1 MKHLNKNE
9 WKKTTKYIAGST
21 GAVAL
26 AVASCVAG
34 ITGTGTDVAKH
45 DKEYLAGDDKASD
58 TDATTIMNTD
68 DLADQL
74 ADNVNLK
81 EKDVDKDETVYVFA
95 KANGDVDNI
104 LVNETLKNRDKN
116 DKIEDT
122 TDLKDIVNVKGD
134 ETFTQNGNKITWD
147 AAGNEISYQ
156 GTTDKQ
162 LPVSVKATYYL
173 DGNEISPEDLAG
185 KSGKVKIRLDYTSNE
200 TVTKDVNGKDEDISV
215 PFVAVSGMVLGDNF
229 TNIQVTNGKYL
240 TQGESNIVVGYAVP
254 GLDSG
259 VKDAAKDL
267 DTEIPDYVEVSA
279 DVTDFSLD
287 MTVTM
292 LVNGSEMDY
301 SGDLDLTDLDDLTE
315 ALSSAGNQL
324 ADGSGELS
332 DGATQ
337 VSDGAGQL
345 SDGAGQ
351 LASGAGTLADKMGD
365 LTTGAGS
372 LKEGMESLSSSSG
385 DLASGVAVIDQ
396 SAQSIANGINTLD
409 AAVNA
414 KMTDEEKAAVQK
426 QAADQVSA
434 QLVAG
439 TDMYNAIYNGAVS
452 AYTQNMS
459 GAKDDLVAAYSAK
472 DPETGADSLQTQM
485 TGALLLQGAAAS
497 AESAKKA
504 ASSTSEADARS
515 LVRNAA
521 YNAAYDAAK
530 ANSMDENTAVAI
542 ANAAADA
549 TADAVKSQIGTYM
562 EGAAFASAFS
572 LYTGSNQNKAA
583 AAQAAS
589 ATINDLADKT
599 TKAIGS
605 NAKAQAT
612 IGGAVVAACK
622 TSASQAAGAA
632 AVQGA
637 ETAKATIASQIEATQ
652 ANGYSLVSGAN
663 ALAKGTSTLAG
674 SVPALKNGISQLV
687 NGANALASGAGQLKD
702 GAVSLKSGAGTL
714 KTGVDQ
720 LKDGA
725 GQVADGAAT
734 LNENLVTLNDE
745 AIKKMISAYNGDV
758 KDSVARLQAAM
769 EAATEY
775 DSFGG
780 KSDDAA
786 GVTKFIIKTA
796 AISAE

>member
-58 TDATTIMNTD
+58 TDATTIVNTD

-215 PFVAVSGMVLGDNF
+215 PFIAVSGMVLGDNF

-240 TQGESNIVVGYAVP
+240 AQGESNIVVGYAVP

-332 DGATQ
+332 DGAGQ
-337 VSDGAGQL
+337 VSE
-345 SDGAGQ
+345 
-351 LASGAGTLADKMGD
+351 GAGTLASKMGD

-372 LKEGMESLSSSSG
+372 LKAGMETLSSSSG

-409 AAVNA
+409 TAVNTKMTAEEQAAVA
-414 KMTDEEKAAVQK
+414 Q
-426 QAADQVSA
+426 QAASQVSA
-434 QLVAG
+434 QLAEG
-439 TDMYNAIYNGAVS
+439 TDMYAQIYNGAVEAYKNNMTAS
-452 AYTQNMS
+452 SDTLYASYTQ
-459 GAKDDLVAAYSAK
+459 KDPKTGKSLLDQMTDAYLAQDALTAAMTAYNNAYNQLKDTDVAAAQQ
-472 DPETGADSLQTQM
+472 A
-485 TGALLLQGAAAS
+485 GAAAFG
-497 AESAKKA
+497 
-504 ASSTSEADARS
+504 
-515 LVRNAA
+515 
-521 YNAAYDAAK
+521 
-530 ANSMDENTAVAI
+530 
-542 ANAAADA
+542 
-549 TADAVKSQIGTYM
+549 GTYM
-562 EGAAFASAFS
+562 TYKTEATEATAKAKAETA
-572 LYTGSNQNKAA
+572 LRTLANQTTSGM
-583 AAQAAS
+583 AAQGAE
-589 ATINDLADKT
+589 
-599 TKAIGS
+599 
-605 NAKAQAT
+605 T
-612 IGGAVVAACK
+612 IGNSVVAAC
-622 TSASQAAGAA
+622 TQAASQAAGTA

-674 SVPALKNGISQLV
+674 SVPALKDGISQLV
-687 NGANALASGAGQLKD
+687 NGANALASGAGQLKNGASTLAD
-702 GAVSLKSGAGTL
+702 GAS
-714 KTGVDQ
+714 
-720 LKDGA
+720 
-725 GQVADGAAT
+725 QVADGAGT
-734 LNENLVTLNDE
+734 LNESLVSLNND
-745 AIKKMISAYNGDV
+745 AIKKMVSAYNGDV

-780 KSDDAA
+780 KSDDVA

-796 AISAE
+796 AISAD

>member
-1 MKHLNKNE
+1 MKHINKKE
-9 WKKTTKYIAGST
+9 WKKNTKYIAGST

-34 ITGTGTDVAKH
+34 ITGTGTDVEKH

-104 LVNETLKNRDKN
+104 LVNETLKNRDKS

-134 ETFTQNGNKITWD
+134 ETFTQNGNKVTWD

-156 GTTDKQ
+156 GTTDRQ

-240 TQGESNIVVGYAVP
+240 AQGESNIVVGYAVP

-332 DGATQ
+332 DGAGQ
-337 VSDGAGQL
+337 VSE
-345 SDGAGQ
+345 
-351 LASGAGTLADKMGD
+351 GAGTLASKMGD
-365 LTTGAGS
+365 LTSGAGS
-372 LKEGMESLSSSSG
+372 LKAGMETLSSSSG

-409 AAVNA
+409 TAVNTKMTAEEQAAV
-414 KMTDEEKAAVQK
+414 
-426 QAADQVSA
+426 A
-434 QLVAG
+434 QQAG
-439 TDMYNAIYNGAVS
+439 T
-452 AYTQNMS
+452 
-459 GAKDDLVAAYSAK
+459 
-472 DPETGADSLQTQM
+472 
-485 TGALLLQGAAAS
+485 AAAS
-497 AESAKKA
+497 AVEAQFATDSQTYA
-504 ASSTSEADARS
+504 A
-515 LVRNAA
+515 
-521 YNAAYDAAK
+521 
-530 ANSMDENTAVAI
+530 I
-542 ANAAADA
+542 
-549 TADAVKSQIGTYM
+549 
-562 EGAAFASAFS
+562 
-572 LYTGSNQNKAA
+572 
-583 AAQAAS
+583 AAQAAQS
-589 ATINDLADKT
+589 FTSTMTSEDQVNAVAAALASNEDARAKLRPAVAAGVAAKT
-599 TKAIGS
+599 
-605 NAKAQAT
+605 AQAT
-612 IGGAVVAACK
+612 IQYKIQNNLLDGNDPQAIAVEFYTAYNSTYTSGATGQNGDVEEQITTALSAMAKPVLDGVASQGANTMGNQVANACK
-622 TSASQAAGAA
+622 SAATQAASQAAGAA

-674 SVPALKNGISQLV
+674 SVPALKDGISQLV

-702 GAVSLKSGAGTL
+702 GASTL
-714 KTGVDQ
+714 A
-720 LKDGA
+720 DGA
-725 GQVADGAAT
+725 SQVADGAGT
-734 LNENLVTLNDE
+734 LNESLVSLNND
-745 AIKKMISAYNGDV
+745 AIKKMVSAYNGDV

-796 AISAE
+796 AISAD

>member
-156 GTTDKQ
+156 GTTDRQ

-332 DGATQ
+332 DGAGQ
-337 VSDGAGQL
+337 VSE
-345 SDGAGQ
+345 
-351 LASGAGTLADKMGD
+351 GAGTLASKMGD

-372 LKEGMESLSSSSG
+372 LKAGMESLSSSSG
-385 DLASGVAVIDQ
+385 DLSNGVSVINQ
-396 SAQSIANGINTLD
+396 SAQAIAAGVNTLD
-409 AAVNA
+409 TAVNTKMTEEEQAAVA
-414 KMTDEEKAAVQK
+414 K
-426 QAADQVSA
+426 QAASQVSA
-434 QLVAG
+434 SVEAQFAAG
-439 TDMYNAIYNGAVS
+439 TDTYNYIYNSAVS
-452 AYTQNMS
+452 NYTNSMNNATDQIAQAYIDSDAYTAFYN
-459 GAKDDLVAAYSAK
+459 SA
-472 DPETGADSLQTQM
+472 L
-485 TGALLLQGAAAS
+485 
-497 AESAKKA
+497 
-504 ASSTSEADARS
+504 
-515 LVRNAA
+515 
-521 YNAAYDAAK
+521 
-530 ANSMDENTAVAI
+530 
-542 ANAAADA
+542 
-549 TADAVKSQIGTYM
+549 
-562 EGAAFASAFS
+562 
-572 LYTGSNQNKAA
+572 
-583 AAQAAS
+583 AAQAAQIASEKAAQAAAQGADFATVYQQAYTAALAS
-589 ATINDLADKT
+589 ADLQTAVATQVQGAFKQMAQQT
-599 TKAIGS
+599 TTSLAEGGKAAIGQS
-605 NAKAQAT
+605 
-612 IGGAVVAACK
+612 VVDACK
-622 TSASQAAGAA
+622 SAATQAASQAAGQA

-663 ALAKGTSTLAG
+663 ALAQGTSTLAG
-674 SVPALKNGISQLV
+674 SIPALKNGISQLV
-687 NGANALASGAGQLKD
+687 SGANALASGAGQLKD
-702 GAVSLKSGAGTL
+702 GAVTL
-714 KTGVDQ
+714 A
-720 LKDGA
+720 DGA
-725 GQVADGAAT
+725 SQVADGAGT
-734 LNENLVTLNDE
+734 LNESLVTLNNE

-758 KDSVARLQAAM
+758 KDSVERLQAAM

-780 KSDDAA
+780 KSDNTA

-796 AISAE
+796 AIAAE

>member
-1 MKHLNKNE
+1 MKHINKNE

-58 TDATTIMNTD
+58 TDATTIMNAD

-104 LVNETLKNRDKN
+104 LVNETLKNRDKSAT
-116 DKIEDT
+116 IEDT

-240 TQGESNIVVGYAVP
+240 AQGESNIVVGYAVP

-315 ALSSAGNQL
+315 ALSSAGDQL

-337 VSDGAGQL
+337 VSDGAG
-345 SDGAGQ
+345 
-351 LASGAGTLADKMGD
+351 TLADKMGD
-365 LTTGAGS
+365 LTSGAGS
-372 LKEGMESLSSSSG
+372 LKAGMESLSSSSS
-385 DLASGVAVIDQ
+385 DLSNGVSVINQ
-396 SAQSIANGINTLD
+396 SAQAIAAGVNTLD
-409 AAVNA
+409 TAVNTKMTEEEQAAVA
-414 KMTDEEKAAVQK
+414 K
-426 QAADQVSA
+426 QAASQVSA
-434 QLVAG
+434 SVEAQFAAG
-439 TDMYNAIYNGAVS
+439 TDTYNYIYNSAVS
-452 AYTQNMS
+452 NYTNSMNNATDQIAQAYINSDAYTAFYN
-459 GAKDDLVAAYSAK
+459 SA
-472 DPETGADSLQTQM
+472 L
-485 TGALLLQGAAAS
+485 
-497 AESAKKA
+497 
-504 ASSTSEADARS
+504 
-515 LVRNAA
+515 
-521 YNAAYDAAK
+521 
-530 ANSMDENTAVAI
+530 
-542 ANAAADA
+542 
-549 TADAVKSQIGTYM
+549 
-562 EGAAFASAFS
+562 
-572 LYTGSNQNKAA
+572 
-583 AAQAAS
+583 AAQAAQIASEKAAQAAAQGADFATVYQQAYTAALAS
-589 ATINDLADKT
+589 ADLQTAVATQVQGAFKQMAQQT
-599 TKAIGS
+599 TTSLAEGGKAAIGQS
-605 NAKAQAT
+605 
-612 IGGAVVAACK
+612 VVDACK
-622 TSASQAAGAA
+622 SAATQAASQAAGQA

-663 ALAKGTSTLAG
+663 ALAQGTSTLAG
-674 SVPALKNGISQLV
+674 SIPALKNGISQLV
-687 NGANALASGAGQLKD
+687 SGANALASGAGQLKD
-702 GAVSLKSGAGTL
+702 GAVTL
-714 KTGVDQ
+714 A
-720 LKDGA
+720 DGA
-725 GQVADGAAT
+725 SQVADGAGT
-734 LNENLVTLNDE
+734 LNESLVTLNNE

-758 KDSVARLQAAM
+758 KDSVERLQAAM

-780 KSDDAA
+780 KSDNTA

-796 AISAE
+796 AIAAE

>member
-9 WKKTTKYIAGST
+9 WKKNTKYIVGST

-104 LVNETLKNRDKN
+104 LVNETLKNRDKSAT
-116 DKIEDT
+116 IEDT

-434 QLVAG
+434 QLAAG

-497 AESAKKA
+497 AEA
-504 ASSTSEADARS
+504 ASAEAGKTSEA
-515 LVRNAA
+515 AA
-521 YNAAYDAAK
+521 QAMVYQAVYEAAK
-530 ANSMDENTAVAI
+530 ANGVTDEGTLEAI

-549 TADAVKSQIGTYM
+549 VKSDIGTYIK
-562 EGAAFASAFS
+562 GASFANAFK
-572 LYTGSNQNKAA
+572 SNMGDPQKQAV
-583 AAQAAS
+583 AAQTAS
-589 ATINDLADKT
+589 ATINNLADKT

-734 LNENLVTLNDE
+734 LNENLVALNDE
-745 AIKKMISAYNGDV
+745 AIKKMVSAYNGDV

>member
-1 MKHLNKNE
+1 MKHINKNE

-104 LVNETLKNRDKN
+104 LVNETLKNRDKSAT
-116 DKIEDT
+116 IEDT

-156 GTTDKQ
+156 GTTDRQ
-162 LPVSVKATYYL
+162 LPVTVKATYYL

-200 TVTKDVNGKDEDISV
+200 KVTKEVNGKDEDISV

-240 TQGESNIVVGYAVP
+240 AQGESNIVVGYAVP

-315 ALSSAGNQL
+315 ALSSAGDQL

-332 DGATQ
+332 DGAGQ
-337 VSDGAGQL
+337 VSE
-345 SDGAGQ
+345 
-351 LASGAGTLADKMGD
+351 GAGTLASKMGD
-365 LTTGAGS
+365 LTSGAGS
-372 LKEGMESLSSSSG
+372 LKAGMESLSSSSG
-385 DLASGVAVIDQ
+385 DLSNGVAVIDQ

-409 AAVNA
+409 TAVNTKMTAEEQAAVA
-414 KMTDEEKAAVQK
+414 K
-426 QAADQVSA
+426 QAASQVSA
-434 QLVAG
+434 SVEAQFAAG
-439 TDMYNAIYNGAVS
+439 TDTYNQIYGQASESYANTITGATNQITEAYLGS
-452 AYTQNMS
+452 EAYTAFYN
-459 GAKDDLVAAYSAK
+459 SA
-472 DPETGADSLQTQM
+472 L
-485 TGALLLQGAAAS
+485 
-497 AESAKKA
+497 
-504 ASSTSEADARS
+504 
-515 LVRNAA
+515 
-521 YNAAYDAAK
+521 
-530 ANSMDENTAVAI
+530 
-542 ANAAADA
+542 
-549 TADAVKSQIGTYM
+549 
-562 EGAAFASAFS
+562 
-572 LYTGSNQNKAA
+572 
-583 AAQAAS
+583 AAQAAQMAS
-589 ATINDLADKT
+589 AKAAQEAAQGADFATVYQQEYTAALARKDLQDGVAAKVQEAFKKMAQQT
-599 TKAIGS
+599 TTTLAEGGKAAIGQS
-605 NAKAQAT
+605 
-612 IGGAVVAACK
+612 VVDACK
-622 TSASQAAGAA
+622 SAATQAASQAAGQA

-663 ALAKGTSTLAG
+663 ALAQGTSTLAG
-674 SVPALKNGISQLV
+674 SIPALKNGISQLV
-687 NGANALASGAGQLKD
+687 SGANALASGAGQLKD
-702 GAVSLKSGAGTL
+702 GASTL
-714 KTGVDQ
+714 A
-720 LKDGA
+720 DGA
-725 GQVADGAAT
+725 SQVADGAGT
-734 LNENLVTLNDE
+734 LNESLVSLNNE
-745 AIKKMISAYNGDV
+745 AIKKMVSAYNGDV

>member
-215 PFVAVSGMVLGDNF
+215 PFIAVSGMVLGDNF

-240 TQGESNIVVGYAVP
+240 AQGESNIVVGYAVP

-332 DGATQ
+332 DGAGQ
-337 VSDGAGQL
+337 VSE
-345 SDGAGQ
+345 
-351 LASGAGTLADKMGD
+351 GAGTLASKMGD

-372 LKEGMESLSSSSG
+372 LKAGMETLSSSSG

-409 AAVNA
+409 TAVNT
-414 KMTDEEKAAVQK
+414 KMTAEEQSAV
-426 QAADQVSA
+426 A
-434 QLVAG
+434 QQAG
-439 TDMYNAIYNGAVS
+439 T
-452 AYTQNMS
+452 
-459 GAKDDLVAAYSAK
+459 
-472 DPETGADSLQTQM
+472 
-485 TGALLLQGAAAS
+485 AAAS
-497 AESAKKA
+497 AVEAQFATDSQTYA
-504 ASSTSEADARS
+504 A
-515 LVRNAA
+515 
-521 YNAAYDAAK
+521 
-530 ANSMDENTAVAI
+530 I
-542 ANAAADA
+542 
-549 TADAVKSQIGTYM
+549 
-562 EGAAFASAFS
+562 
-572 LYTGSNQNKAA
+572 
-583 AAQAAS
+583 AAQAAQS
-589 ATINDLADKT
+589 FTSTMTAEDQVNAVAAALASNEEARAKLRPAVAAGVAAKT
-599 TKAIGS
+599 
-605 NAKAQAT
+605 AQAT
-612 IGGAVVAACK
+612 IEAEIKNGAIDENNQQAIAVEFYTVYNSTYTSGATGKNETVEAQITTALSAMAKPVLDGVASQGANTMGNQVANACK
-622 TSASQAAGAA
+622 SAATQAASQAAGAA

-674 SVPALKNGISQLV
+674 SVPALKDGISQLV
-687 NGANALASGAGQLKD
+687 NGANALASGAGQLKNGASTLAD
-702 GAVSLKSGAGTL
+702 GAS
-714 KTGVDQ
+714 
-720 LKDGA
+720 
-725 GQVADGAAT
+725 QVADGAGT
-734 LNENLVTLNDE
+734 LNESLVSLNND
-745 AIKKMISAYNGDV
+745 AIKKMVSAYNGDV

-796 AISAE
+796 AISAD

>member
-215 PFVAVSGMVLGDNF
+215 PFIAVSGMVLGDNF

-240 TQGESNIVVGYAVP
+240 AQGESNIVVGYAVP

-324 ADGSGELS
+324 ADGSSE
-332 DGATQ
+332 
-337 VSDGAGQL
+337 L

-351 LASGAGTLADKMGD
+351 VSEGAGTLASKMGD

-372 LKEGMESLSSSSG
+372 LKAGMDTLSSSSG

-409 AAVNA
+409 TAVNT
-414 KMTDEEKAAVQK
+414 KMTDAEKAAVAQ
-426 QAADQVSA
+426 QAGTQVAA
-434 QLVAG
+434 QLAKG

-452 AYTQNMS
+452 AYKNNMTNAS
-459 GAKDDLVAAYSAK
+459 DQLYASYTTA
-472 DPETGADSLQTQM
+472 DPDTGVSLLDQM
-485 TGALLLQGAAAS
+485 AGALLMKNATASAQEKANTASNTAAQKAYQDTYNATYQAAINQNVSEEDAVATAKVAAETAAKTAGENAAATAFG
-497 AESAKKA
+497 AEYI
-504 ASSTSEADARS
+504 
-515 LVRNAA
+515 A
-521 YNAAYDAAK
+521 YTKNSNNISK
-530 ANSMDENTAVAI
+530 AN
-542 ANAAADA
+542 ADA
-549 TADAVKSQIGTYM
+549 TAMIKKL
-562 EGAAFASAFS
+562 ASETTS
-572 LYTGSNQNKAA
+572 GI
-583 AAQAAS
+583 AAQG
-589 ATINDLADKT
+589 AD
-599 TKAIGS
+599 
-605 NAKAQAT
+605 T
-612 IGGAVVAACK
+612 IGNSVVAAC
-622 TSASQAAGAA
+622 TQAASQAAGQA

-674 SVPALKNGISQLV
+674 SVPALKDGISQLV
-687 NGANALASGAGQLKD
+687 NGANALASGAGQLKNGASTLAD
-702 GAVSLKSGAGTL
+702 GAS
-714 KTGVDQ
+714 
-720 LKDGA
+720 
-725 GQVADGAAT
+725 QVADGAGT
-734 LNENLVTLNDE
+734 LNESLVSLNND
-745 AIKKMISAYNGDV
+745 AIKKMVSAYNGDV

-796 AISAE
+796 AISAD

>member
-1 MKHLNKNE
+1 MKHINKNE

-34 ITGTGTDVAKH
+34 ITGTGTDVEKH

-240 TQGESNIVVGYAVP
+240 AQGESNIVVGYAVP

-332 DGATQ
+332 DGAGQ
-337 VSDGAGQL
+337 VSE
-345 SDGAGQ
+345 
-351 LASGAGTLADKMGD
+351 GAGTLASKMGD

-372 LKEGMESLSSSSG
+372 LKAGMETLSSSSG

-409 AAVNA
+409 TAVNTKMTAEEQAAV
-414 KMTDEEKAAVQK
+414 
-426 QAADQVSA
+426 A
-434 QLVAG
+434 QQAG
-439 TDMYNAIYNGAVS
+439 T
-452 AYTQNMS
+452 
-459 GAKDDLVAAYSAK
+459 
-472 DPETGADSLQTQM
+472 
-485 TGALLLQGAAAS
+485 AAAS
-497 AESAKKA
+497 AVEAQFATDSQTYA
-504 ASSTSEADARS
+504 A
-515 LVRNAA
+515 
-521 YNAAYDAAK
+521 
-530 ANSMDENTAVAI
+530 I
-542 ANAAADA
+542 
-549 TADAVKSQIGTYM
+549 
-562 EGAAFASAFS
+562 
-572 LYTGSNQNKAA
+572 
-583 AAQAAS
+583 AAQAAQS
-589 ATINDLADKT
+589 FTSTMTADEKV
-599 TKAIGS
+599 A
-605 NAKAQAT
+605 
-612 IGGAVVAACK
+612 AVVSALKQNEQVYNKLKSTALAGKAAEDANNAIANITDPTQSALLFASEFQKSFNDSTTIKEAEGEVDYILQNIAAGTLQAAATSGADAMGKSVADACK
-622 TSASQAAGAA
+622 SAATQAASQAAGAA

-674 SVPALKNGISQLV
+674 SVPALKDGISQLV
-687 NGANALASGAGQLKD
+687 NGANALESGAGQLKD
-702 GAVSLKSGAGTL
+702 GASTL
-714 KTGVDQ
+714 A
-720 LKDGA
+720 DGA
-725 GQVADGAAT
+725 SQVADGAGT
-734 LNENLVTLNDE
+734 LNESLVSLNND
-745 AIKKMISAYNGDV
+745 AIKKMVSAYNGDV

-796 AISAE
+796 AISAD

>member
-1 MKHLNKNE
+1 MKHINKNE

-104 LVNETLKNRDKN
+104 LVNETLKNRDKSAT
-116 DKIEDT
+116 IEDT

-156 GTTDKQ
+156 GTTDRQ

-240 TQGESNIVVGYAVP
+240 AQGESNIVVGYAVP

-332 DGATQ
+332 DGAGQ
-337 VSDGAGQL
+337 VSE
-345 SDGAGQ
+345 
-351 LASGAGTLADKMGD
+351 GAGTLASKMGD

-372 LKEGMESLSSSSG
+372 LKAGMETLSSSSG

-409 AAVNA
+409 TAVNTKMTAEEQAAVA
-414 KMTDEEKAAVQK
+414 Q
-426 QAADQVSA
+426 QAGTQVAA
-434 QLVAG
+434 QLAKG

-452 AYTQNMS
+452 AYQNNMTS
-459 GAKDDLVAAYSAK
+459 ASDQLYASYTTADPDTGVSLLEQMQGAILAQGASAAAKTAAQEAYNNAKDNGLDEASAQAAMATAFGSAYMSYANNPDNVANAKAAAEKALKDLAAKTTSGIAAQ
-472 DPETGADSLQTQM
+472 GADSI
-485 TGALLLQGAAAS
+485 G
-497 AESAKKA
+497 
-504 ASSTSEADARS
+504 
-515 LVRNAA
+515 
-521 YNAAYDAAK
+521 
-530 ANSMDENTAVAI
+530 NS
-542 ANAAADA
+542 
-549 TADAVKSQIGTYM
+549 
-562 EGAAFASAFS
+562 
-572 LYTGSNQNKAA
+572 
-583 AAQAAS
+583 
-589 ATINDLADKT
+589 
-599 TKAIGS
+599 
-605 NAKAQAT
+605 
-612 IGGAVVAACK
+612 VVAAC
-622 TSASQAAGAA
+622 TQAASTAAGQA

-674 SVPALKNGISQLV
+674 SVPALKDGISQLV
-687 NGANALASGAGQLKD
+687 NGANALASGAGQLKNGASTLAD
-702 GAVSLKSGAGTL
+702 GASQVAEGAGTL
-714 KTGVDQ
+714 NESLVS
-720 LKDGA
+720 
-725 GQVADGAAT
+725 
-734 LNENLVTLNDE
+734 LNND
-745 AIKKMISAYNGDV
+745 AIKKMVSAYNGDV

-780 KSDDAA
+780 KSDDVA

-796 AISAE
+796 AISAD

>member
-1 MKHLNKNE
+1 MKHINKKE

-26 AVASCVAG
+26 AVASCAAG
-34 ITGTGTDVAKH
+34 ITGTGTDVTKY

-173 DGNEISPEDLAG
+173 DGNEISPEELAG

-200 TVTKDVNGKDEDISV
+200 KVTKEVNGKEEDISV

-240 TQGESNIVVGYAVP
+240 AQGESNIVVGYAVP

-324 ADGSGELS
+324 ATGSGDLS

-345 SDGAGQ
+345 ATGAGQ
-351 LASGAGTLADKMGD
+351 LSDGASTLADKMGD

-372 LKEGMESLSSSSG
+372 LKDGLESLSGKSG
-385 DLASGVAVIDQ
+385 DLTNGIGVIDQ
-396 SAQSIANGINTLD
+396 SAQSIAAGINTLD
-409 AAVNA
+409 AAVNT
-414 KMTDEEKAAVQK
+414 KMTDEEKAAAAK
-426 QAADQVSA
+426 QA
-434 QLVAG
+434 G
-439 TDMYNAIYNGAVS
+439 T
-452 AYTQNMS
+452 
-459 GAKDDLVAAYSAK
+459 
-472 DPETGADSLQTQM
+472 
-485 TGALLLQGAAAS
+485 AAAS
-497 AESAKKA
+497 AVEAQFAEGTDTYNQIYSQASESY
-504 ASSTSEADARS
+504 ASSITGATDQIAQAYINSDAYT
-515 LVRNAA
+515 AF
-521 YNAAYDAAK
+521 YNAALSSKAMEYATQNAPALMQAYGIDYQTAFNQAYNGALQNAELQAGVAA
-530 ANSMDENTAVAI
+530 SV
-542 ANAAADA
+542 
-549 TADAVKSQIGTYM
+549 Q
-562 EGAAFASAFS
+562 SAFKQMAQQTTAS
-572 LYTGSNQNKAA
+572 LAESGK
-583 AAQAAS
+583 
-589 ATINDLADKT
+589 
-599 TKAIGS
+599 
-605 NAKAQAT
+605 AT
-612 IGGAVVAACK
+612 IGQSVVGACK
-622 TSASQAAGAA
+622 SAASTAASQAAGQA

-637 ETAKATIASQIEATQ
+637 ETAKVTIASQIEATQ

-663 ALAKGTSTLAG
+663 ALAQGTSTLAG
-674 SVPALKNGISQLV
+674 SVPALKDGISQLV

-702 GAVSLKSGAGTL
+702 GAVSLKDGVGTL
-714 KTGVDQ
+714 KNGVDT
-720 LKDGA
+720 LADGA
-725 GQVADGAAT
+725 SQVADGAGT
-734 LNENLVTLNDE
+734 LNESLVSLNND
-745 AIKKMISAYNGDV
+745 AIKKMVNAYNGDV
-758 KDSVARLQAAM
+758 KDSVERLQAAM

-780 KSDDAA
+780 KSDNTA

>member
-104 LVNETLKNRDKN
+104 LVNETLKNRDKS

-215 PFVAVSGMVLGDNF
+215 PFIAVSGMVLGDNF

-240 TQGESNIVVGYAVP
+240 AQGESNIVVGYAVP

-332 DGATQ
+332 DGAGQ
-337 VSDGAGQL
+337 VSE
-345 SDGAGQ
+345 
-351 LASGAGTLADKMGD
+351 GAGTLASKMGD

-372 LKEGMESLSSSSG
+372 LKAGMETLSSSSG

-409 AAVNA
+409 TAVNTKMTAEEQAAV
-414 KMTDEEKAAVQK
+414 
-426 QAADQVSA
+426 A
-434 QLVAG
+434 QQAG
-439 TDMYNAIYNGAVS
+439 T
-452 AYTQNMS
+452 
-459 GAKDDLVAAYSAK
+459 
-472 DPETGADSLQTQM
+472 
-485 TGALLLQGAAAS
+485 AAAS
-497 AESAKKA
+497 AVEAQFAPDSQTYA
-504 ASSTSEADARS
+504 A
-515 LVRNAA
+515 
-521 YNAAYDAAK
+521 
-530 ANSMDENTAVAI
+530 I
-542 ANAAADA
+542 
-549 TADAVKSQIGTYM
+549 
-562 EGAAFASAFS
+562 
-572 LYTGSNQNKAA
+572 
-583 AAQAAS
+583 AAQAAQS
-589 ATINDLADKT
+589 FTSTMTADEKV
-599 TKAIGS
+599 A
-605 NAKAQAT
+605 
-612 IGGAVVAACK
+612 AVVSALKQNEQVYQKLYDSALAGIAAQKAKNDVKDIQDLSTQAATFGVKYYEYYKTCTGEAEATVNTILQNIAAGTLQAAAASGADAMGKSVADACK
-622 TSASQAAGAA
+622 SAATQAASQAAGAA

-674 SVPALKNGISQLV
+674 SVPALKDGISQLV
-687 NGANALASGAGQLKD
+687 NGANALASGAGQLKNGASTLAD
-702 GAVSLKSGAGTL
+702 GASQVAEGAGTL
-714 KTGVDQ
+714 NESLVS
-720 LKDGA
+720 
-725 GQVADGAAT
+725 
-734 LNENLVTLNDE
+734 LNND
-745 AIKKMISAYNGDV
+745 AIKKMVSAYNGDV

-796 AISAE
+796 AISAD

>member
-1 MKHLNKNE
+1 MKHINKNE

-95 KANGDVDNI
+95 KANGDVDNV
-104 LVNETLKNRDKN
+104 LVNETLKNRDKS

-240 TQGESNIVVGYAVP
+240 AQGESNIVVGYAVP

-315 ALSSAGNQL
+315 ALSSAGDQL

-332 DGATQ
+332 DGAGQ
-337 VSDGAGQL
+337 VSE
-345 SDGAGQ
+345 
-351 LASGAGTLADKMGD
+351 GAGTLASKMGD

-372 LKEGMESLSSSSG
+372 LKAGMESLSSSSG

-409 AAVNA
+409 TAVNTKMTAEEQAAVA
-414 KMTDEEKAAVQK
+414 Q
-426 QAADQVSA
+426 QAGTQVAA
-434 QLVAG
+434 QLAKG
-439 TDMYNAIYNGAVS
+439 TDMYNTIYNGAVS
-452 AYTQNMS
+452 AYKNNMTS
-459 GAKDDLVAAYSAK
+459 AADQLYASYTTANPKTGKSLLDQMQGAILAQGASAQAQTAAQEAYNNAKDNGL
-472 DPETGADSLQTQM
+472 
-485 TGALLLQGAAAS
+485 
-497 AESAKKA
+497 
-504 ASSTSEADARS
+504 
-515 LVRNAA
+515 
-521 YNAAYDAAK
+521 
-530 ANSMDENTAVAI
+530 DE
-542 ANAAADA
+542 ANAQATMA
-549 TADAVKSQIGTYM
+549 TAFGSAYM
-562 EGAAFASAFS
+562 SYANNPDNVAYA
-572 LYTGSNQNKAA
+572 KAA
-583 AAQAAS
+583 AEEALKELASETTSGIAAQG
-589 ATINDLADKT
+589 AD
-599 TKAIGS
+599 AIGNS
-605 NAKAQAT
+605 
-612 IGGAVVAACK
+612 VVAAC
-622 TSASQAAGAA
+622 TQAASQAAGQA

-663 ALAKGTSTLAG
+663 ALAQGTSTLAG
-674 SVPALKNGISQLV
+674 SIPALKNGISQLV
-687 NGANALASGAGQLKD
+687 SGANALASGAGQLKD
-702 GAVSLKSGAGTL
+702 GASTL
-714 KTGVDQ
+714 A
-720 LKDGA
+720 DGA
-725 GQVADGAAT
+725 SQVADGAGT
-734 LNENLVTLNDE
+734 LNESLVSLNNE
-745 AIKKMISAYNGDV
+745 AIKKMVSAYNGDV

>member
-1 MKHLNKNE
+1 MKHINKNE

-34 ITGTGTDVAKH
+34 ITGNGTDVAKH

-104 LVNETLKNRDKN
+104 LVNETLKNRDKSAT
-116 DKIEDT
+116 IEDT

-156 GTTDKQ
+156 GTTDRQ
-162 LPVSVKATYYL
+162 LPVTVKATYYL

-200 TVTKDVNGKDEDISV
+200 KVTKEVNGKDEDISV

-240 TQGESNIVVGYAVP
+240 AQGESNIVVGYAVP

-315 ALSSAGNQL
+315 ALSSAGDQL

-332 DGATQ
+332 DGAGQ
-337 VSDGAGQL
+337 VSE
-345 SDGAGQ
+345 
-351 LASGAGTLADKMGD
+351 GAGTLASKMGD

-372 LKEGMESLSSSSG
+372 LKAGMESLSSSSG
-385 DLASGVAVIDQ
+385 DLSNGVSVINQ
-396 SAQSIANGINTLD
+396 SAQAIAAGVNTLD
-409 AAVNA
+409 TAVNTKMTEEEQAAVA
-414 KMTDEEKAAVQK
+414 K
-426 QAADQVSA
+426 QAASQVSA
-434 QLVAG
+434 SVEAQFAAG
-439 TDMYNAIYNGAVS
+439 TDTYNYIYNSAVS
-452 AYTQNMS
+452 NYTNSMNNATDQIAQAYINSDAYTAFYN
-459 GAKDDLVAAYSAK
+459 SA
-472 DPETGADSLQTQM
+472 L
-485 TGALLLQGAAAS
+485 
-497 AESAKKA
+497 
-504 ASSTSEADARS
+504 
-515 LVRNAA
+515 
-521 YNAAYDAAK
+521 
-530 ANSMDENTAVAI
+530 
-542 ANAAADA
+542 
-549 TADAVKSQIGTYM
+549 
-562 EGAAFASAFS
+562 
-572 LYTGSNQNKAA
+572 
-583 AAQAAS
+583 AAQAAQIAS
-589 ATINDLADKT
+589 AKAAQAAAQGADFATVYQQAYTAALASADLQTAVATQVQGAFKQMAQQT
-599 TKAIGS
+599 TTSLAEGGKAAIGQS
-605 NAKAQAT
+605 
-612 IGGAVVAACK
+612 VVDACK
-622 TSASQAAGAA
+622 SAATQAASQAAGQA

-652 ANGYSLVSGAN
+652 TNGYSLVSGAN
-663 ALAKGTSTLAG
+663 ALAQGTSTLAG
-674 SVPALKNGISQLV
+674 SIPALKNGISQLV
-687 NGANALASGAGQLKD
+687 SGANALASGAGQLKD
-702 GAVSLKSGAGTL
+702 GAVTL
-714 KTGVDQ
+714 A
-720 LKDGA
+720 DGA
-725 GQVADGAAT
+725 SQVADGAGT
-734 LNENLVTLNDE
+734 LNESLVTLNNE

-758 KDSVARLQAAM
+758 KDSVERLQAAM

-780 KSDDAA
+780 KSDNTA

-796 AISAE
+796 AIAAE

>member
-1 MKHLNKNE
+1 MKHLNKKE
-9 WKKTTKYIAGST
+9 WKKNTKYIAGST

-104 LVNETLKNRDKN
+104 LVNETLKNHDKSAT
-116 DKIEDT
+116 IEDT

-434 QLVAG
+434 QLAAG

-497 AESAKKA
+497 AEA
-504 ASSTSEADARS
+504 ASAEAGKTSEA
-515 LVRNAA
+515 AA
-521 YNAAYDAAK
+521 QAMIYQAVYEAAK
-530 ANSMDENTAVAI
+530 ANGVTDEGTLEAI

-549 TADAVKSQIGTYM
+549 VKSDIGTYIK
-562 EGAAFASAFS
+562 GASFANAFK
-572 LYTGSNQNKAA
+572 SNMGDPQKQAA
-583 AAQAAS
+583 AAQTAS
-589 ATINDLADKT
+589 ATINNLADKT

-622 TSASQAAGAA
+622 TSASQAAGSA

-734 LNENLVTLNDE
+734 LNENLVALNDE

>member
-1 MKHLNKNE
+1 MKHINKNE

-104 LVNETLKNRDKN
+104 LVNETLKNRDKSAT
-116 DKIEDT
+116 IEDT

-156 GTTDKQ
+156 GTTDRQ
-162 LPVSVKATYYL
+162 LPVTVKATYYL

-200 TVTKDVNGKDEDISV
+200 KVTKEVNGKDEDISV

-240 TQGESNIVVGYAVP
+240 AQGESNIVVGYAVP

-315 ALSSAGNQL
+315 ALSSAGDQL

-332 DGATQ
+332 DGAGQ
-337 VSDGAGQL
+337 VSE
-345 SDGAGQ
+345 
-351 LASGAGTLADKMGD
+351 GAGTLASKMGD
-365 LTTGAGS
+365 LTSGAGS
-372 LKEGMESLSSSSG
+372 LKAGMESLSSSSG
-385 DLASGVAVIDQ
+385 DLSNGVAVIDQ

-409 AAVNA
+409 TAVNTKMTAEEQAAVA
-414 KMTDEEKAAVQK
+414 K
-426 QAADQVSA
+426 QAASQVSA
-434 QLVAG
+434 SVEAQFAAG
-439 TDMYNAIYNGAVS
+439 TDTYNQIYGQASESYANTITGATNQITEAYLGS
-452 AYTQNMS
+452 EAYTAFYN
-459 GAKDDLVAAYSAK
+459 SA
-472 DPETGADSLQTQM
+472 L
-485 TGALLLQGAAAS
+485 
-497 AESAKKA
+497 
-504 ASSTSEADARS
+504 
-515 LVRNAA
+515 
-521 YNAAYDAAK
+521 
-530 ANSMDENTAVAI
+530 
-542 ANAAADA
+542 
-549 TADAVKSQIGTYM
+549 
-562 EGAAFASAFS
+562 
-572 LYTGSNQNKAA
+572 
-583 AAQAAS
+583 AAQAAQMAS
-589 ATINDLADKT
+589 
-599 TKAIGS
+599 
-605 NAKAQAT
+605 AKAAQEAAQGADFATVYQQEYTAALARKDLQDGVAAKVQEAFKKMAQQTTTTLAEGGKAT
-612 IGGAVVAACK
+612 IGQSVVDACK
-622 TSASQAAGAA
+622 SAATQAASQAAGQA

-663 ALAKGTSTLAG
+663 ALAQGTSTLAG
-674 SVPALKNGISQLV
+674 SIPALKNGISQLV
-687 NGANALASGAGQLKD
+687 SGANALASGAGQLKD
-702 GAVSLKSGAGTL
+702 GASTL
-714 KTGVDQ
+714 A
-720 LKDGA
+720 DGA
-725 GQVADGAAT
+725 SQVADGAGT
-734 LNENLVTLNDE
+734 LNESLVSLNNE
-745 AIKKMISAYNGDV
+745 AIKKMVSAYNGDV

-796 AISAE
+796 AISAD

>member
-1 MKHLNKNE
+1 MKHLDKKE

-34 ITGTGTDVAKH
+34 IAGAGTDVTKH

-58 TDATTIMNTD
+58 TDATTVMNTD
-68 DLADQL
+68 ELADTL
-74 ADNVNLK
+74 AENVNMT

-104 LVNETLKNRDKN
+104 LVNETLKNRDKS

-134 ETFTQNGNKITWD
+134 ETFTQNGNKVTWD

-156 GTTDKQ
+156 GTTDKE

-173 DGNEISPEDLAG
+173 DGNEISPEELAG

-200 TVTKDVNGKDEDISV
+200 TVTKEVNGKDEDISV

-240 TQGESNIVVGYAVP
+240 AQGESNIVVGYAIP
-254 GLDSG
+254 GLDDG
-259 VKDAAKDL
+259 VKDAAADL
-267 DTEIPDYVEVSA
+267 DTEIPEYVEVSA

-287 MTVTM
+287 MTVTL
-292 LVNGSEMDY
+292 LVNGSEMNF
-301 SGDLDLTDLDDLTE
+301 SGGVDLTDLDKLTDS
-315 ALSSAGNQL
+315 LSSAGDQL

-337 VSDGAGQL
+337 VSDGAG
-345 SDGAGQ
+345 
-351 LASGAGTLADKMGD
+351 TLADKMGD
-365 LTTGAGS
+365 LTSGAGS
-372 LKEGMESLSSSSG
+372 LKAGMESLSSSSG

-409 AAVNA
+409 TAVNTKMTAEEQAAVA
-414 KMTDEEKAAVQK
+414 Q
-426 QAADQVSA
+426 QAASQVSA
-434 QLVAG
+434 QLAKG
-439 TDMYNAIYNGAVS
+439 TDMYNTIYNGAVS
-452 AYTQNMS
+452 AYKNNMTS
-459 GAKDDLVAAYSAK
+459 AADQLYASYTTPDAK
-472 DPETGADSLQTQM
+472 TGVSLLDQM
-485 TGALLLQGAAAS
+485 QGAILAQGAS
-497 AESAKKA
+497 
-504 ASSTSEADARS
+504 
-515 LVRNAA
+515 
-521 YNAAYDAAK
+521 
-530 ANSMDENTAVAI
+530 
-542 ANAAADA
+542 
-549 TADAVKSQIGTYM
+549 
-562 EGAAFASAFS
+562 
-572 LYTGSNQNKAA
+572 A
-583 AAQAAS
+583 AAQTAGQEAYKNAYAAAKNAGLDEDT
-589 ATINDLADKT
+589 ATAQANTAMATAFGATYMSYATNETYKANARTDAEKALKELASET
-599 TKAIGS
+599 TSGIAAQGAEAIGDS
-605 NAKAQAT
+605 
-612 IGGAVVAACK
+612 VVAAC
-622 TSASQAAGAA
+622 TQAASTAAGQA

-674 SVPALKNGISQLV
+674 SVPALKDGISQLV
-687 NGANALASGAGQLKD
+687 SGANALASGAGQLKSGASTLAD
-702 GAVSLKSGAGTL
+702 GASQVAEGAGTL
-714 KTGVDQ
+714 
-720 LKDGA
+720 
-725 GQVADGAAT
+725 
-734 LNENLVTLNDE
+734 NESLVTLNNE

-758 KDSVARLQAAM
+758 KDSVERLQAAM

-780 KSDDAA
+780 KSDNTA

>member
-156 GTTDKQ
+156 GTTDRQ

-215 PFVAVSGMVLGDNF
+215 PFIAVSGMVLGDNF

-240 TQGESNIVVGYAVP
+240 AQGESNIVVGYAVP

-332 DGATQ
+332 DGAGQ
-337 VSDGAGQL
+337 VSE
-345 SDGAGQ
+345 
-351 LASGAGTLADKMGD
+351 GAGTLASKMGD

-372 LKEGMESLSSSSG
+372 LKAGMETLSSSSG

-409 AAVNA
+409 TAVNTKMTAEEQAAV
-414 KMTDEEKAAVQK
+414 
-426 QAADQVSA
+426 A
-434 QLVAG
+434 QQAG
-439 TDMYNAIYNGAVS
+439 T
-452 AYTQNMS
+452 
-459 GAKDDLVAAYSAK
+459 
-472 DPETGADSLQTQM
+472 
-485 TGALLLQGAAAS
+485 AAAS
-497 AESAKKA
+497 AVEAQFATDSQTYA
-504 ASSTSEADARS
+504 A
-515 LVRNAA
+515 
-521 YNAAYDAAK
+521 
-530 ANSMDENTAVAI
+530 I
-542 ANAAADA
+542 
-549 TADAVKSQIGTYM
+549 
-562 EGAAFASAFS
+562 
-572 LYTGSNQNKAA
+572 
-583 AAQAAS
+583 AAQAAQSFTSTMTSEDQVNAVAS
-589 ATINDLADKT
+589 ALASNEEARAKLRPAVASAVAAKT
-599 TKAIGS
+599 
-605 NAKAQAT
+605 AQAT
-612 IGGAVVAACK
+612 IEAKIMAGAINKDDQQAIAVEFYTVYNSTYTLGETGKNETVEAQITTALSAMAKPVLDGVASQGANTMGNQVANACK
-622 TSASQAAGAA
+622 SAATQAASQAAGAA

-674 SVPALKNGISQLV
+674 SVPALKEGISQLV
-687 NGANALASGAGQLKD
+687 NGANALASGAGQLKNGASTLAD
-702 GAVSLKSGAGTL
+702 GAS
-714 KTGVDQ
+714 
-720 LKDGA
+720 
-725 GQVADGAAT
+725 QVADGAGT
-734 LNENLVTLNDE
+734 LNESLVSLNND
-745 AIKKMISAYNGDV
+745 AIKKMVSAYNGDV

-796 AISAE
+796 AISAD

>member
-240 TQGESNIVVGYAVP
+240 AQGESNIVVGYAVP

-332 DGATQ
+332 DGAGQ
-337 VSDGAGQL
+337 VSE
-345 SDGAGQ
+345 
-351 LASGAGTLADKMGD
+351 GAGTLASKMGD

-372 LKEGMESLSSSSG
+372 LKAGMETLSSSSG

-409 AAVNA
+409 TAVNTKMTAEEQAAVA
-414 KMTDEEKAAVQK
+414 Q
-426 QAADQVSA
+426 QAASQVSA
-434 QLVAG
+434 QLAEG
-439 TDMYNAIYNGAVS
+439 TDMYAQIYNGAVEAYKNNMTAS
-452 AYTQNMS
+452 SDTLYASYTQ
-459 GAKDDLVAAYSAK
+459 KDPKTGKSLLDQMTDAYLAQDALTAAMTAYNNAYNQLKDTDVAAAQQ
-472 DPETGADSLQTQM
+472 A
-485 TGALLLQGAAAS
+485 GAAAFG
-497 AESAKKA
+497 
-504 ASSTSEADARS
+504 
-515 LVRNAA
+515 
-521 YNAAYDAAK
+521 
-530 ANSMDENTAVAI
+530 
-542 ANAAADA
+542 
-549 TADAVKSQIGTYM
+549 GTYM
-562 EGAAFASAFS
+562 TYKTEATEATAKAKAETA
-572 LYTGSNQNKAA
+572 LRTLANQTTSGM
-583 AAQAAS
+583 AAQGAE
-589 ATINDLADKT
+589 
-599 TKAIGS
+599 
-605 NAKAQAT
+605 T
-612 IGGAVVAACK
+612 IGNSVVAAC
-622 TSASQAAGAA
+622 TQAASQAAGTA

-674 SVPALKNGISQLV
+674 SVPALKDGISQLV
-687 NGANALASGAGQLKD
+687 NGANALASGAGQLKNGASTLAD
-702 GAVSLKSGAGTL
+702 GAS
-714 KTGVDQ
+714 
-720 LKDGA
+720 
-725 GQVADGAAT
+725 QVADGAGT
-734 LNENLVTLNDE
+734 LNESLVSLNND
-745 AIKKMISAYNGDV
+745 AIKKMVSAYNGDV

-796 AISAE
+796 AISAD

>member
-1 MKHLNKNE
+1 MKHINKNE

-58 TDATTIMNTD
+58 TDATTIMNAD

-104 LVNETLKNRDKN
+104 LVNETLKNRDKSAT
-116 DKIEDT
+116 IEDT

-240 TQGESNIVVGYAVP
+240 AQGESNIVVGYAVP

-315 ALSSAGNQL
+315 ALSSAGDQL

-332 DGATQ
+332 DGAGQ
-337 VSDGAGQL
+337 VSE
-345 SDGAGQ
+345 
-351 LASGAGTLADKMGD
+351 GAGTLASKMGD

-372 LKEGMESLSSSSG
+372 LKAGMESLSSSSG
-385 DLASGVAVIDQ
+385 DLSNGVSVINQ
-396 SAQSIANGINTLD
+396 SAQAIAAGVNTLD
-409 AAVNA
+409 TAVNTKMTEEEQAAVA
-414 KMTDEEKAAVQK
+414 K
-426 QAADQVSA
+426 QAASQVSA
-434 QLVAG
+434 SVEAQFAAG
-439 TDMYNAIYNGAVS
+439 TDTYNYIYNSAVS
-452 AYTQNMS
+452 NYTNSMNNATDQIAQAYIDSDAYTAFYN
-459 GAKDDLVAAYSAK
+459 SA
-472 DPETGADSLQTQM
+472 L
-485 TGALLLQGAAAS
+485 
-497 AESAKKA
+497 
-504 ASSTSEADARS
+504 
-515 LVRNAA
+515 
-521 YNAAYDAAK
+521 
-530 ANSMDENTAVAI
+530 
-542 ANAAADA
+542 
-549 TADAVKSQIGTYM
+549 
-562 EGAAFASAFS
+562 
-572 LYTGSNQNKAA
+572 
-583 AAQAAS
+583 AAQAAQIASEKAAQAAAQGADFATVYQQAYTAALAS
-589 ATINDLADKT
+589 ADLQTAVATQVQGAFKQMAQQT
-599 TKAIGS
+599 TTSLAEGGKAAIGQS
-605 NAKAQAT
+605 
-612 IGGAVVAACK
+612 VVDACK
-622 TSASQAAGAA
+622 SAATQAASQAAGQA

-674 SVPALKNGISQLV
+674 SVPALKDGISQLV
-687 NGANALASGAGQLKD
+687 NGANALASGAGQLKNGASTLAD
-702 GAVSLKSGAGTL
+702 GASQVAEGAGTL
-714 KTGVDQ
+714 NESLVS
-720 LKDGA
+720 
-725 GQVADGAAT
+725 
-734 LNENLVTLNDE
+734 LNND
-745 AIKKMISAYNGDV
+745 AIKKMVSAYNGDV

-796 AISAE
+796 AISAD

>member
-1 MKHLNKNE
+1 MKHINKNE

-104 LVNETLKNRDKN
+104 LVNETLKNRDKSAT
-116 DKIEDT
+116 IEDT

-215 PFVAVSGMVLGDNF
+215 PFIAVSGMVLGDNF

-240 TQGESNIVVGYAVP
+240 AQGESNIVVGYAVP

-332 DGATQ
+332 DGAGQ
-337 VSDGAGQL
+337 VSE
-345 SDGAGQ
+345 
-351 LASGAGTLADKMGD
+351 GAGTLASKMGD

-372 LKEGMESLSSSSG
+372 LKAGMETLSSSSG

-409 AAVNA
+409 TAVNTKMTAEEQAAVA
-414 KMTDEEKAAVQK
+414 Q
-426 QAADQVSA
+426 QAGTQVAA
-434 QLVAG
+434 QLAPG
-439 TDMYNAIYNGAVS
+439 TDVYNTIYNGAVS
-452 AYTQNMS
+452 AYKNNMT
-459 GAKDDLVAAYSAK
+459 SASDQLYASYTTA
-472 DPETGADSLQTQM
+472 DPDTGVSLLEQM
-485 TGALLLQGAAAS
+485 QGAILAQGAS
-497 AESAKKA
+497 AAAKTA
-504 ASSTSEADARS
+504 AQT
-515 LVRNAA
+515 A
-521 YNAAYDAAK
+521 YNNAKNNGLDEANAQAAMATAFGSAYMSY
-530 ANSMDENTAVAI
+530 ANSPDNV
-542 ANAAADA
+542 ANA
-549 TADAVKSQIGTYM
+549 
-562 EGAAFASAFS
+562 
-572 LYTGSNQNKAA
+572 KAA
-583 AAQAAS
+583 AEKALQ
-589 ATINDLADKT
+589 DLAEKT
-599 TKAIGS
+599 TTGIAAQGADAIGNS
-605 NAKAQAT
+605 
-612 IGGAVVAACK
+612 VVAAC
-622 TSASQAAGAA
+622 TQAASQAAGTA

-674 SVPALKNGISQLV
+674 SVPALKDGISQLV
-687 NGANALASGAGQLKD
+687 NGANALASGAGQLKNGASTLAD
-702 GAVSLKSGAGTL
+702 GAS
-714 KTGVDQ
+714 
-720 LKDGA
+720 
-725 GQVADGAAT
+725 QVADGAGT
-734 LNENLVTLNDE
+734 LNESLVSLNND
-745 AIKKMISAYNGDV
+745 AIKKMVSAYNGDV

-796 AISAE
+796 AISAD

>member
-81 EKDVDKDETVYVFA
+81 EKEVDKDETVYVFA
-95 KANGDVDNI
+95 KANGDVNNI
-104 LVNETLKNRDKN
+104 LVNETLKNRDKS

-156 GTTDKQ
+156 GTTDRQ

-240 TQGESNIVVGYAVP
+240 AQGESNIVVGYAVP

-332 DGATQ
+332 DGAGQ
-337 VSDGAGQL
+337 VSE
-345 SDGAGQ
+345 
-351 LASGAGTLADKMGD
+351 GAGTLASKMGD

-372 LKEGMESLSSSSG
+372 LKAGMETLSSSSG

-409 AAVNA
+409 TAVNTKMTAEEQAAV
-414 KMTDEEKAAVQK
+414 
-426 QAADQVSA
+426 A
-434 QLVAG
+434 QQAG
-439 TDMYNAIYNGAVS
+439 T
-452 AYTQNMS
+452 
-459 GAKDDLVAAYSAK
+459 
-472 DPETGADSLQTQM
+472 
-485 TGALLLQGAAAS
+485 AAAS
-497 AESAKKA
+497 AVEAQFAPDSQTYA
-504 ASSTSEADARS
+504 A
-515 LVRNAA
+515 
-521 YNAAYDAAK
+521 
-530 ANSMDENTAVAI
+530 I
-542 ANAAADA
+542 
-549 TADAVKSQIGTYM
+549 
-562 EGAAFASAFS
+562 
-572 LYTGSNQNKAA
+572 
-583 AAQAAS
+583 AAQAAQNFTSTMTADEKVAAIKQALLNEKDQVYTPMYQAAFS
-589 ATINDLADKT
+589 AGVVQAIQEATSGITDET
-599 TKAIGS
+599 TKATTIATVYTAAMTPGS
-605 NAKAQAT
+605 SVYNKIASGAASNVDASLGKIAKQVLQ
-612 IGGAVVAACK
+612 GVAASGADAMGKSVADACK
-622 TSASQAAGAA
+622 SAATQAASQAAGAA

-674 SVPALKNGISQLV
+674 SVPALKDGISQLV
-687 NGANALASGAGQLKD
+687 NGANALASGAGQLKNGASTLAD
-702 GAVSLKSGAGTL
+702 GASQVAEGAGTL
-714 KTGVDQ
+714 NESLVS
-720 LKDGA
+720 
-725 GQVADGAAT
+725 
-734 LNENLVTLNDE
+734 LNND
-745 AIKKMISAYNGDV
+745 AIKKMVSAYNGDV

-796 AISAE
+796 AISAD

>member
-1 MKHLNKNE
+1 MKHINKNE

-26 AVASCVAG
+26 AVASCAAG
-34 ITGTGTDVAKH
+34 ITGTGTDVTKY

-104 LVNETLKNRDKN
+104 LVNETLKNRDKS

-173 DGNEISPEDLAG
+173 DGNEISPEELAG

-200 TVTKDVNGKDEDISV
+200 KVTKEVNGKEEDISV

-240 TQGESNIVVGYAVP
+240 AQGESNIVVGYAVP

-259 VKDAAKDL
+259 VKDAAEDL

-301 SGDLDLTDLDDLTE
+301 SGDLDLTDLDKLTDS
-315 ALSSAGNQL
+315 LSSAGNQL
-324 ADGSGELS
+324 ATGSGDLS

-337 VSDGAGQL
+337 VAD
-345 SDGAGQ
+345 
-351 LASGAGTLADKMGD
+351 GAGTLADKMGD

-372 LKEGMESLSSSSG
+372 LKAGMETLSSSSG

-409 AAVNA
+409 TAVNT
-414 KMTDEEKAAVQK
+414 KMTDAEKAAVAQ
-426 QAADQVSA
+426 QAASQVSA
-434 QLVAG
+434 SVEAQFAAG
-439 TDMYNAIYNGAVS
+439 TDTYNYIYNSAVNNYTTSMSNATDTLYQQYKAAMYDTMVQSALAGKAALAAQSASQTAAANAIQAG
-452 AYTQNMS
+452 
-459 GAKDDLVAAYSAK
+459 
-472 DPETGADSLQTQM
+472 QTQE
-485 TGALLLQGAAAS
+485 Q
-497 AESAKKA
+497 
-504 ASSTSEADARS
+504 
-515 LVRNAA
+515 
-521 YNAAYDAAK
+521 
-530 ANSMDENTAVAI
+530 
-542 ANAAADA
+542 
-549 TADAVKSQIGTYM
+549 
-562 EGAAFASAFS
+562 
-572 LYTGSNQNKAA
+572 
-583 AAQAAS
+583 AQAAGAIAFAQS
-589 ATINDLADKT
+589 YQAYMANAD
-599 TKAIGS
+599 
-605 NAKAQAT
+605 NQAAVA
-612 IGGAVVAACK
+612 GAVDAQLKQLAESTTSGLAEGGKAALGQSVVDACK
-622 TSASQAAGAA
+622 SAATTAASQAAGAA

-663 ALAKGTSTLAG
+663 ALAQGTSTLAG
-674 SVPALKNGISQLV
+674 SVPALKEGISQLV
-687 NGANALASGAGQLKD
+687 TGANALASGAGQLKD
-702 GAVSLKSGAGTL
+702 GAVTL
-714 KTGVDQ
+714 A
-720 LKDGA
+720 DGA
-725 GQVADGAAT
+725 SQVADGAGT
-734 LNENLVTLNDE
+734 LNESLVTLNND
-745 AIKKMISAYNGDV
+745 AIKKMVSAYNGDV
-758 KDSVARLQAAM
+758 KDSVERLQAAM

-780 KSDDAA
+780 KSDNTA

>member
-104 LVNETLKNRDKN
+104 LVNETLKNRDKS

-173 DGNEISPEDLAG
+173 DGNEILPEDLAG

-240 TQGESNIVVGYAVP
+240 AQGESNIVVGYAVP

-332 DGATQ
+332 DGAGQ
-337 VSDGAGQL
+337 VSDGAGT
-345 SDGAGQ
+345 
-351 LASGAGTLADKMGD
+351 LASKMGD

-372 LKEGMESLSSSSG
+372 LKAGMESLSSSSG
-385 DLASGVAVIDQ
+385 DLSNGVSVINQ
-396 SAQSIANGINTLD
+396 SAQAIAAGVNTLD
-409 AAVNA
+409 TAVNTKMTEEEQAAVA
-414 KMTDEEKAAVQK
+414 K
-426 QAADQVSA
+426 QAASQVSA
-434 QLVAG
+434 SVEAQFAAG
-439 TDMYNAIYNGAVS
+439 TDTYNYIYNSAVS
-452 AYTQNMS
+452 NYTNSMNNATDQIAQAYIDSDAYTAFYN
-459 GAKDDLVAAYSAK
+459 SA
-472 DPETGADSLQTQM
+472 L
-485 TGALLLQGAAAS
+485 
-497 AESAKKA
+497 
-504 ASSTSEADARS
+504 
-515 LVRNAA
+515 
-521 YNAAYDAAK
+521 
-530 ANSMDENTAVAI
+530 
-542 ANAAADA
+542 
-549 TADAVKSQIGTYM
+549 
-562 EGAAFASAFS
+562 
-572 LYTGSNQNKAA
+572 
-583 AAQAAS
+583 AAQAAQIASEKAAQAAAQGADFATVYQQAYTAALAS
-589 ATINDLADKT
+589 ADLQTAVATQVQGAFKQMAQQT
-599 TKAIGS
+599 TTSLAEGGKAAIGQS
-605 NAKAQAT
+605 
-612 IGGAVVAACK
+612 VVDACK
-622 TSASQAAGAA
+622 SAATQAASQAAGQA

-637 ETAKATIASQIEATQ
+637 ETAKATIASRIEATQ

-663 ALAKGTSTLAG
+663 ALAQGTSTLAG
-674 SVPALKNGISQLV
+674 SIPALKNGISQLV
-687 NGANALASGAGQLKD
+687 SGANALASGAGQLKD
-702 GAVSLKSGAGTL
+702 GAVTL
-714 KTGVDQ
+714 A
-720 LKDGA
+720 DGA
-725 GQVADGAAT
+725 SQVADGAGT
-734 LNENLVTLNDE
+734 LNESLVTLNNE

-758 KDSVARLQAAM
+758 KDSVERLQAAM

-780 KSDDAA
+780 KSDNTA

-796 AISAE
+796 AIAAE

>member
-81 EKDVDKDETVYVFA
+81 EKEVDKDETVYVFA

-104 LVNETLKNRDKN
+104 LVNETLKNRDKS

-156 GTTDKQ
+156 GTTDRQ

-215 PFVAVSGMVLGDNF
+215 PFIAVSGMVLGDNF

-240 TQGESNIVVGYAVP
+240 AQGESNIVVGYAVP

-301 SGDLDLTDLDDLTE
+301 SGNLDLTDLDDLTK

-332 DGATQ
+332 DGAGQ
-337 VSDGAGQL
+337 VSE
-345 SDGAGQ
+345 
-351 LASGAGTLADKMGD
+351 GAGTLASKMGD

-372 LKEGMESLSSSSG
+372 LKAGMETLSSSSG

-409 AAVNA
+409 TAVNT
-414 KMTDEEKAAVQK
+414 KMTDAEKAAVAQ
-426 QAADQVSA
+426 QAASQVSA
-434 QLVAG
+434 QLAEG
-439 TDMYNAIYNGAVS
+439 TDMYAQIYNGAVEAYKNNMTAS
-452 AYTQNMS
+452 SDTLYASYTQ
-459 GAKDDLVAAYSAK
+459 KDPKTGKSLLDQMTDAYLAQDALTAAMTAYNNAYNQLKDTDVAAAQQ
-472 DPETGADSLQTQM
+472 A
-485 TGALLLQGAAAS
+485 GAAAFG
-497 AESAKKA
+497 
-504 ASSTSEADARS
+504 
-515 LVRNAA
+515 
-521 YNAAYDAAK
+521 
-530 ANSMDENTAVAI
+530 
-542 ANAAADA
+542 
-549 TADAVKSQIGTYM
+549 GTYM
-562 EGAAFASAFS
+562 TYKTEATEATAKAKAETA
-572 LYTGSNQNKAA
+572 LRTLANQTTSGM
-583 AAQAAS
+583 AAQG
-589 ATINDLADKT
+589 AD
-599 TKAIGS
+599 AIGNS
-605 NAKAQAT
+605 
-612 IGGAVVAACK
+612 VVAAC
-622 TSASQAAGAA
+622 TQAASQAAGAA

-674 SVPALKNGISQLV
+674 SVPALKDGISQLV
-687 NGANALASGAGQLKD
+687 NGANALASGAGQLKNGASTLAD
-702 GAVSLKSGAGTL
+702 GAS
-714 KTGVDQ
+714 
-720 LKDGA
+720 
-725 GQVADGAAT
+725 QVADGAGT
-734 LNENLVTLNDE
+734 LNESLVSLNND
-745 AIKKMISAYNGDV
+745 AIKKMVNAYNGDV

-780 KSDDAA
+780 KSDNTA

>member
-104 LVNETLKNRDKN
+104 LVNETLKNRDKS

-156 GTTDKQ
+156 GTTDRQ

-215 PFVAVSGMVLGDNF
+215 PFIAVSGMVLGDNF

-240 TQGESNIVVGYAVP
+240 AQGESNIVVGYAVP

-332 DGATQ
+332 DGAGQ
-337 VSDGAGQL
+337 VSE
-345 SDGAGQ
+345 
-351 LASGAGTLADKMGD
+351 GAGTLASKMGD

-372 LKEGMESLSSSSG
+372 LKAGMETLSSSSG

-409 AAVNA
+409 TAVNT
-414 KMTDEEKAAVQK
+414 KMTDAEKAAVAQ
-426 QAADQVSA
+426 QAGTQVAA
-434 QLVAG
+434 QLAKG
-439 TDMYNAIYNGAVS
+439 TDMYNTIYNGAVS
-452 AYTQNMS
+452 AYKNNMTS
-459 GAKDDLVAAYSAK
+459 AADQLYASYTTA
-472 DPETGADSLQTQM
+472 DPETGKSLLDQM
-485 TGALLLQGAAAS
+485 QGAILAQNAS
-497 AESAKKA
+497 AEALSAGQA
-504 ASSTSEADARS
+504 AYAATLQANPTDTQAAQTAMATAYGATYMSYATNETYKADARK
-515 LVRNAA
+515 AA
-521 YNAAYDAAK
+521 EEALKELASETTSGIAAQG
-530 ANSMDENTAVAI
+530 
-542 ANAAADA
+542 ADA
-549 TADAVKSQIGTYM
+549 IGN
-562 EGAAFASAFS
+562 S
-572 LYTGSNQNKAA
+572 
-583 AAQAAS
+583 
-589 ATINDLADKT
+589 
-599 TKAIGS
+599 
-605 NAKAQAT
+605 
-612 IGGAVVAACK
+612 VVAAC
-622 TSASQAAGAA
+622 TQAASQAAGQA

-674 SVPALKNGISQLV
+674 SVPALKDGISQLV

-702 GAVSLKSGAGTL
+702 GASTL
-714 KTGVDQ
+714 A
-720 LKDGA
+720 DGA
-725 GQVADGAAT
+725 SQVADGAGT
-734 LNENLVTLNDE
+734 LNESLVSLNND
-745 AIKKMISAYNGDV
+745 AIKKMVSAYNGDV

-796 AISAE
+796 AISAD

>member
-215 PFVAVSGMVLGDNF
+215 PFIAVSGMVLGDNF

-240 TQGESNIVVGYAVP
+240 AQGESNIVVGYAVP

-332 DGATQ
+332 DGAGQ
-337 VSDGAGQL
+337 VSE
-345 SDGAGQ
+345 
-351 LASGAGTLADKMGD
+351 GAGTLASKMGD

-372 LKEGMESLSSSSG
+372 LKAGMETLSSSSG

-409 AAVNA
+409 TAVNTKMTAEEQAAVA
-414 KMTDEEKAAVQK
+414 Q
-426 QAADQVSA
+426 QAGTQVAA
-434 QLVAG
+434 QLAKG
-439 TDMYNAIYNGAVS
+439 TDMYAQIYNGAVEAYKNNMTAS
-452 AYTQNMS
+452 SDTLYASYTQ
-459 GAKDDLVAAYSAK
+459 KDPKTGKSLLDQMTDAYLAQDALTAAMTAYNNAYNQLKDTDVAAAQQ
-472 DPETGADSLQTQM
+472 A
-485 TGALLLQGAAAS
+485 GAAAFG
-497 AESAKKA
+497 
-504 ASSTSEADARS
+504 
-515 LVRNAA
+515 
-521 YNAAYDAAK
+521 
-530 ANSMDENTAVAI
+530 
-542 ANAAADA
+542 
-549 TADAVKSQIGTYM
+549 GTYM
-562 EGAAFASAFS
+562 TYKTEATEATAKAKAETA
-572 LYTGSNQNKAA
+572 LRTLANQTTSGI
-583 AAQAAS
+583 AAQG
-589 ATINDLADKT
+589 AD
-599 TKAIGS
+599 AIGNS
-605 NAKAQAT
+605 
-612 IGGAVVAACK
+612 VVAAC
-622 TSASQAAGAA
+622 TQAASQAAGAA

-674 SVPALKNGISQLV
+674 SVPALKDGISQLV
-687 NGANALASGAGQLKD
+687 NGANALASGAGQLKNGASTLAD
-702 GAVSLKSGAGTL
+702 GAS
-714 KTGVDQ
+714 
-720 LKDGA
+720 
-725 GQVADGAAT
+725 QVADGAGT
-734 LNENLVTLNDE
+734 LNESLVSLNKD
-745 AIKKMISAYNGDV
+745 AIKKMVSAYNGDV

-796 AISAE
+796 AISAD

>member
-104 LVNETLKNRDKN
+104 LVNETLKNRDKS

-240 TQGESNIVVGYAVP
+240 TQGESNIVLGYAVP

-301 SGDLDLTDLDDLTE
+301 SGDLNLTDLDDLTE

-434 QLVAG
+434 QLAAG

-497 AESAKKA
+497 AEA
-504 ASSTSEADARS
+504 ASAEAGKTSEA
-515 LVRNAA
+515 AA
-521 YNAAYDAAK
+521 KAMVYQAVYEAAK
-530 ANSMDENTAVAI
+530 ANGVTDEGTLEAI

-549 TADAVKSQIGTYM
+549 VKSDIGTYIK
-562 EGAAFASAFS
+562 GASFANAFK
-572 LYTGSNQNKAA
+572 SNMGDPQKQAV
-583 AAQAAS
+583 AAQTAS
-589 ATINDLADKT
+589 ATINNLADKT

-622 TSASQAAGAA
+622 TSASQAAGFA

-734 LNENLVTLNDE
+734 LNENLVALNDE

>member
-1 MKHLNKNE
+1 MKHINKNE

-58 TDATTIMNTD
+58 TDATTIMNAD

-104 LVNETLKNRDKN
+104 LVNETLKNRDKSAT
-116 DKIEDT
+116 IEDT

-240 TQGESNIVVGYAVP
+240 AQGESNIVVGYAVP

-315 ALSSAGNQL
+315 ALSSAGDQL

-332 DGATQ
+332 DGAGQ
-337 VSDGAGQL
+337 VSE
-345 SDGAGQ
+345 
-351 LASGAGTLADKMGD
+351 GAGTLASKMGD

-372 LKEGMESLSSSSG
+372 LKAGMESLSSSSG
-385 DLASGVAVIDQ
+385 DLSNGVSVINQ
-396 SAQSIANGINTLD
+396 SAQAIAAGVNTLD
-409 AAVNA
+409 TAVNTKMTEEEQAAVA
-414 KMTDEEKAAVQK
+414 K
-426 QAADQVSA
+426 QAASQVSA
-434 QLVAG
+434 SVEAQFAAG
-439 TDMYNAIYNGAVS
+439 TDTYNYIYNSAVS
-452 AYTQNMS
+452 NYTNSMNNATDQIAQAYIDSDAYTAFYN
-459 GAKDDLVAAYSAK
+459 SA
-472 DPETGADSLQTQM
+472 L
-485 TGALLLQGAAAS
+485 
-497 AESAKKA
+497 
-504 ASSTSEADARS
+504 
-515 LVRNAA
+515 
-521 YNAAYDAAK
+521 
-530 ANSMDENTAVAI
+530 
-542 ANAAADA
+542 
-549 TADAVKSQIGTYM
+549 
-562 EGAAFASAFS
+562 
-572 LYTGSNQNKAA
+572 
-583 AAQAAS
+583 AAQAAQIASEKAAQAAAQGADFATVYQQAYTAALAS
-589 ATINDLADKT
+589 ADLQTAVATQVQGAFKQMAQQT
-599 TKAIGS
+599 TTSLAEGGKAAIGQS
-605 NAKAQAT
+605 
-612 IGGAVVAACK
+612 VVDACK
-622 TSASQAAGAA
+622 SAATQAASQAAGQA

-663 ALAKGTSTLAG
+663 ALAQGTSTLAG
-674 SVPALKNGISQLV
+674 SIPALKNGISQLV
-687 NGANALASGAGQLKD
+687 SGANALASGAGQLKD
-702 GAVSLKSGAGTL
+702 GAVTL
-714 KTGVDQ
+714 A
-720 LKDGA
+720 DGA
-725 GQVADGAAT
+725 SQVADGAGT
-734 LNENLVTLNDE
+734 LNESLVTLNNE

-758 KDSVARLQAAM
+758 KDSVERLQAAM

-780 KSDDAA
+780 KSDNTA

-796 AISAE
+796 AIAAE

>member
-104 LVNETLKNRDKN
+104 LVNETLKNRDKS

-173 DGNEISPEDLAG
+173 DGNEILPEDLAG

-215 PFVAVSGMVLGDNF
+215 PFIAVSGMVLGDNF

-240 TQGESNIVVGYAVP
+240 AQGESNIVVGYAVP

-332 DGATQ
+332 DGAGQ
-337 VSDGAGQL
+337 VSE
-345 SDGAGQ
+345 
-351 LASGAGTLADKMGD
+351 GAGTLASKMGD

-372 LKEGMESLSSSSG
+372 LKAGMETLSSSSG

-409 AAVNA
+409 TAVNTKMTAEEQAAV
-414 KMTDEEKAAVQK
+414 
-426 QAADQVSA
+426 A
-434 QLVAG
+434 QQAG
-439 TDMYNAIYNGAVS
+439 T
-452 AYTQNMS
+452 
-459 GAKDDLVAAYSAK
+459 
-472 DPETGADSLQTQM
+472 
-485 TGALLLQGAAAS
+485 AAAS
-497 AESAKKA
+497 AVEAQFAAGTDTYNYIYNSAV
-504 ASSTSEADARS
+504 SNYT
-515 LVRNAA
+515 
-521 YNAAYDAAK
+521 
-530 ANSMDENTAVAI
+530 NSMNNATDQIAQAYIDSDAYTAFY
-542 ANAAADA
+542 N
-549 TADAVKSQIGTYM
+549 
-562 EGAAFASAFS
+562 SA
-572 LYTGSNQNKAA
+572 L
-583 AAQAAS
+583 AAQAAQIASEKAAQAAAQGADFATVYQQAYTAALAS
-589 ATINDLADKT
+589 ADLQTAVATQVQGAFKQMAQQT
-599 TKAIGS
+599 TTSLAEGGKAAIGQS
-605 NAKAQAT
+605 
-612 IGGAVVAACK
+612 VVDACK
-622 TSASQAAGAA
+622 SAATQAASQAAGQA

-663 ALAKGTSTLAG
+663 ALAQGTSTLAG
-674 SVPALKNGISQLV
+674 SIPALKNGISQLV
-687 NGANALASGAGQLKD
+687 SGANALASGAGQLKD
-702 GAVSLKSGAGTL
+702 GAVTL
-714 KTGVDQ
+714 A
-720 LKDGA
+720 DGA
-725 GQVADGAAT
+725 SQVADGAGT
-734 LNENLVTLNDE
+734 LNESLVTLNNE

-758 KDSVARLQAAM
+758 KDSVERLQAAM

-780 KSDDAA
+780 KSDNTA

-796 AISAE
+796 AIAAE

>member
-104 LVNETLKNRDKN
+104 LVNETLKNRDKSAT
-116 DKIEDT
+116 IEDT

-173 DGNEISPEDLAG
+173 DGNEILPEDLAG

-240 TQGESNIVVGYAVP
+240 AQGESNIVVGYAVP

-279 DVTDFSLD
+279 DATDFSLD

-332 DGATQ
+332 DGAGQ
-337 VSDGAGQL
+337 VSDGAGT
-345 SDGAGQ
+345 
-351 LASGAGTLADKMGD
+351 LASKMGD

-372 LKEGMESLSSSSG
+372 LKAGMESLSSSSG
-385 DLASGVAVIDQ
+385 DLSNGVSVINQ
-396 SAQSIANGINTLD
+396 SAQAIAAGVNTLD
-409 AAVNA
+409 TAVNTKMTEEEQAAVA
-414 KMTDEEKAAVQK
+414 K
-426 QAADQVSA
+426 QAASQVSA
-434 QLVAG
+434 SVEAQFAAG
-439 TDMYNAIYNGAVS
+439 TDTYNYIYNSAVS
-452 AYTQNMS
+452 NYTNSMNNATDQIAQAYIDSDAYTAFYN
-459 GAKDDLVAAYSAK
+459 SA
-472 DPETGADSLQTQM
+472 L
-485 TGALLLQGAAAS
+485 
-497 AESAKKA
+497 
-504 ASSTSEADARS
+504 
-515 LVRNAA
+515 
-521 YNAAYDAAK
+521 
-530 ANSMDENTAVAI
+530 
-542 ANAAADA
+542 
-549 TADAVKSQIGTYM
+549 
-562 EGAAFASAFS
+562 
-572 LYTGSNQNKAA
+572 
-583 AAQAAS
+583 AAQAAQIASEKAAQAAAQGADFATVYQQAYTAALAS
-589 ATINDLADKT
+589 ADLQTAVATQVQGAFKQMAQQT
-599 TKAIGS
+599 TTSLAEGGKAAIGQS
-605 NAKAQAT
+605 
-612 IGGAVVAACK
+612 VVDACK
-622 TSASQAAGAA
+622 SAATQAASQAAGQA

-637 ETAKATIASQIEATQ
+637 ETAKATIASRIEATQ

-663 ALAKGTSTLAG
+663 ALAQGTSTLAG
-674 SVPALKNGISQLV
+674 SIPALKNGISQLV
-687 NGANALASGAGQLKD
+687 SGANALASGAGQLKD
-702 GAVSLKSGAGTL
+702 GAVTL
-714 KTGVDQ
+714 A
-720 LKDGA
+720 DGA
-725 GQVADGAAT
+725 SQVADGAGT
-734 LNENLVTLNDE
+734 LNESLVTLNNE

-758 KDSVARLQAAM
+758 KDSVERLQAAM

-780 KSDDAA
+780 KSDNTA

-796 AISAE
+796 AIAAE

>member
-1 MKHLNKNE
+1 MKHLNKKE
-9 WKKTTKYIAGST
+9 WKKNTKYIVGST

-104 LVNETLKNRDKN
+104 LVNETLKNHDKSAT
-116 DKIEDT
+116 IEDT

-434 QLVAG
+434 QLAAG

-497 AESAKKA
+497 AEA
-504 ASSTSEADARS
+504 ASAEAGKTSEA
-515 LVRNAA
+515 AA
-521 YNAAYDAAK
+521 QAMVYQAVYEAAK
-530 ANSMDENTAVAI
+530 ANGVTNEGTLEAI

-549 TADAVKSQIGTYM
+549 VKSDIGTYIK
-562 EGAAFASAFS
+562 GASFANAFK
-572 LYTGSNQNKAA
+572 SNMGDPQKQAA
-583 AAQAAS
+583 AAQTAS
-589 ATINDLADKT
+589 ATINNLADKT

-622 TSASQAAGAA
+622 TSASQAAGSA

-734 LNENLVTLNDE
+734 LNENLVALNDE

-796 AISAE
+796 TISAE

>member
-1 MKHLNKNE
+1 MKHINKKE

-26 AVASCVAG
+26 AVASCAAG
-34 ITGTGTDVAKH
+34 ITGTGTDVTKY

-104 LVNETLKNRDKN
+104 LVNETLKNRDKS

-173 DGNEISPEDLAG
+173 DGNEISPEELAG

-200 TVTKDVNGKDEDISV
+200 KVTKEVNGKDEDISV

-240 TQGESNIVVGYAVP
+240 AQGESNIVVGYAVP

-315 ALSSAGNQL
+315 ALSSAGDQL
-324 ADGSGELS
+324 ATGSGDLS

-351 LASGAGTLADKMGD
+351 LVTGAGTLAEKMGE
-365 LTTGAGS
+365 LTTGAGT
-372 LKEGMESLSSSSG
+372 LKEGMESLSSKSG
-385 DLASGVAVIDQ
+385 DLSSGIGVIDQ
-396 SAQSIANGINTLD
+396 SAQAIAAGVNTLD
-409 AAVNA
+409 TAVNT
-414 KMTDEEKAAVQK
+414 KMTDEE
-426 QAADQVSA
+426 QAQVANQVASQVSA
-434 QLVAG
+434 SVEAQFAEG
-439 TDMYNAIYNGAVS
+439 TDTYNYIYNSAVNNYTTSMSNATDTLYQQYKAAMYDTMVQSALAGKAALAAQSASQTAAANAIQAG
-452 AYTQNMS
+452 
-459 GAKDDLVAAYSAK
+459 
-472 DPETGADSLQTQM
+472 QTQ
-485 TGALLLQGAAAS
+485 
-497 AESAKKA
+497 E
-504 ASSTSEADARS
+504 
-515 LVRNAA
+515 
-521 YNAAYDAAK
+521 
-530 ANSMDENTAVAI
+530 
-542 ANAAADA
+542 
-549 TADAVKSQIGTYM
+549 
-562 EGAAFASAFS
+562 
-572 LYTGSNQNKAA
+572 
-583 AAQAAS
+583 QA
-589 ATINDLADKT
+589 
-599 TKAIGS
+599 
-605 NAKAQAT
+605 
-612 IGGAVVAACK
+612 
-622 TSASQAAGAA
+622 QAAGAIAFAQSYQAYMANADNQAAVAGAVDAQLKQLAESTTSGLAEGGKATIGQSVVDACKQSATQAATQAAGQA

-663 ALAKGTSTLAG
+663 ALAQGTSTLAG
-674 SVPALKNGISQLV
+674 SVPALKEGISQLV
-687 NGANALASGAGQLKD
+687 NGANALASGAGQLSE
-702 GAVSLKSGAGTL
+702 GAVSLKDGAGTL

-725 GQVADGAAT
+725 GQVADGAGT
-734 LNENLVTLNDE
+734 LNESLVTLNNE
-745 AIKKMISAYNGDV
+745 AIKKMVSAYNGDV
-758 KDSVARLQAAM
+758 KDSVERLQAAM

-780 KSDDAA
+780 KSDNTA